1 MEIEILASGSKG
13 NVTTVKS
20 GGSLLLIDCG
30 KAFGW
35 TIKRLNNRLPDALI
49 ITHEHGDHAYA
60 AKQFLMRGVDVYTTA
75 GTIQA
80 LGLCER
86 HNLHTIAKG
95 DTFRVISSEWL
106 AIRDNDANQNPN
118 HQPLNTNHCRE
129 AAISG
134 VEVTAIESFHD
145 AAEPVNFI
153 LQDADDRILFV
164 TDTSKVPHV
173 DGDFT
178 KIFIEANYSTS
189 VLMDSEL
196 AFPAKWRIL
205 HSHLSIEDAE
215 RFLQDYPRAEVSLLH
230 ISKRH
235 GDEEEFYKRLERIK
249 NGEPKKAYEE
259 NCRGNKESGLCW
271 SGID

>member
-1 MEIEILASGSKG
+1 M
-13 NVTTVKS
+13 
-20 GGSLLLIDCG
+20 
-30 KAFGW
+30 
-35 TIKRLNNRLPDALI
+35 
-49 ITHEHGDHAYA
+49 
-60 AKQFLMRGVDVYTTA
+60 YTTA
-75 GTIQA
+75 GTIKA
-80 LGLCER
+80 LELEVR

-95 DTFRVISSEWL
+95 DTF
-106 AIRDNDANQNPN
+106 
-118 HQPLNTNHCRE
+118 T
-129 AAISG
+129 AAG

-153 LQDADDRILFV
+153 LQDADDRVLFV

-215 RFLQDYPRAEVSLLH
+215 RFLQDYPRAEVTLIH
-230 ISKRH
+230 ISQRH
-235 GDEEEFYKRLERIK
+235 GDEEEFYKRIGR
-249 NGEPKKAYEE
+249 A
-259 NCRGNKESGLCW
+259 RQ
-271 SGID
+271 

>member
-1 MEIEILASGSKG
+1 MMIEVLASGSKG
-13 NVTTVKS
+13 NVTAVKS

-60 AKQFLMRGVDVYTTA
+60 VKQFLTRGVDVYTTA
-75 GTIQA
+75 GTIKT

-95 DTFRVISSEWL
+95 DTF
-106 AIRDNDANQNPN
+106 
-118 HQPLNTNHCRE
+118 T
-129 AAISG
+129 AAG

-153 LQDADDRILFV
+153 LQDADDRVLFV

-205 HSHLSIEDAE
+205 HSHLSIEEAE
-215 RFLQDYPRAEVSLLH
+215 KFLRDYPRAEVSLLH

-235 GDEEEFYKRLERIK
+235 GDEEKFYKRLERIK
-249 NGEPKKAYEE
+249 NGESKSEFT
-259 NCRGNKESGLCW
+259 R
-271 SGID
+271 ID